1 MNVLV
6 IPGTNRCAAEIISSL
21 SSMKDVTLFGG
32 GSDLDYNKDTYVP
45 FLKKFIVD
53 NNIKNIVDL
62 GCGDGAIDMFIEK
75 EFITLITFFYG
86 NIAQEYFLLLIL

>member
-1 MNVLV
+1 MSEYN
-6 IPGTNRCAAEIISSL
+6 GSS
-21 SSMKDVTLFGG
+21 GG

-62 GCGDGAIDMFIEK
+62 GCGDFEVSSKKAFCKFFI
-75 EFITLITFFYG
+75 FRH
-86 NIAQEYFLLLIL
+86 

>member
-32 GSDLDYNKDTYVP
+32 GSDLDSLEKYPYEEYFYIPDISD
-45 FLKKFIVD
+45 KK
-53 NNIKNIVDL
+53 
-62 GCGDGAIDMFIEK
+62 AAIEK
-75 EFITLITFFYG
+75 LNSI
-86 NIAQEYFLLLIL
+86 ILNGANSFDFVILTHDQWIF